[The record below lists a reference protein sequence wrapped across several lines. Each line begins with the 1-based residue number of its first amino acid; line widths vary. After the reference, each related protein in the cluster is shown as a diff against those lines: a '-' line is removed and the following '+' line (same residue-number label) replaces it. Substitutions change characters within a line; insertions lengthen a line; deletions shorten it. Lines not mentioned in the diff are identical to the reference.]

1 MIESWKLKRELR
13 RIAEH
18 VSAIPLLIYE
28 PIFQKIYDKNIFKN
42 LAVLHGEKQ
51 ASKQIAIFLIYQP
64 NGLPDS
70 IFLTLS
76 HLAKSGF
83 SPVVISNSPISTQ
96 DKERL
101 RPESSL
107 IVERMNFGYD
117 FGGYRD
123 AVWLLRNLEIE
134 CYKILFLNDSVW
146 FPVFDNSKLLEQ
158 MLASDSDYVGTQE
171 FGEPEANRLLNGFFG
186 SYCFLVNKKLIEDNA
201 FYMFW
206 DNYQLSSSK
215 EIVLRRGER
224 KFSREM
230 IKASASHNAIYSNK
244 IFFKLV
250 NELNLTETI
259 TALEELIALNPQIYA
274 EKNVLINSLHK
285 NESWLLRAKE
295 LIILQS
301 KSKNFIGSSPI
312 LSLNKLGFPM
322 IKKNNEQLYLKAR
335 KLIIDSIDSG
345 RLQGINKTIEAEIR
359 LNSLLN

>member
-1 MIESWKLKRELR
+1 MIETWKLKRELR

-42 LAVLHGEKQ
+42 LVILHGEKQ
-51 ASKQIAIFLIYQP
+51 PSKNIAIFLIYQP
-64 NGLPDS
+64 NGIPDS

-76 HLAKSGF
+76 HLVKSDF
-83 SPVVISNSPISTQ
+83 SAVVISNCPISIL

-101 RPESSL
+101 RLDSFL

-123 AVWLLRNLEIE
+123 AVWLLRNLKIE
-134 CYKILFLNDSVW
+134 CDKMLFLNDSVW

-171 FGEPEANRLLNGFFG
+171 FGETETDRSITGFFG
-186 SYCFLVNKKLIEDNA
+186 SYCFLINKKLIEDKA
-201 FYMFW
+201 FNMFW

-230 IKASASHNAIYSNK
+230 IKASTKHNAIYSNK
-244 IFFKLV
+244 IFYKMV
-250 NELNLTETI
+250 NELDLTETI
-259 TALEELIALNPQIYA
+259 TALHELIALNPKIYA
-274 EKNVLINSLHK
+274 EKNRLINSLHK
-285 NESWLLRAKE
+285 KESWLLRAKE

-301 KSKNFIGSSPI
+301 KSKNFIGSSPL

-322 IKKNNEQLYLKAR
+322 IKKNNEQLYLNAR

-345 RLQGINKTIEAEIR
+345 RLQGINETIESEIR
-359 LNSLLN
+359 LKS

>member
-1 MIESWKLKRELR
+1 MIESWKLIRELR

-28 PIFQKIYDKNIFKN
+28 PIFQKIYDKNLFEN
-42 LAVLHGEKQ
+42 LAVIHGEKQ
-51 ASKQIAIFLIYQP
+51 PSKQIAIFLIYQP

-70 IFLTLS
+70 IYLTLS
-76 HLAKSGF
+76 HLVKSGF
-83 SPVVISNSPISTQ
+83 SVVVISNCHISTQ

-101 RPESSL
+101 SHDSFL

-134 CYKILFLNDSVW
+134 CDKMLFLNDSVW
-146 FPVFDNSKLLEQ
+146 FPSFDNSKLLEQ

-171 FGEPEANRLLNGFFG
+171 FGETEANGLLNGFFG
-186 SYCFLVNKKLIEDNA
+186 SYCFLINKKLIEEKA
-201 FYMFW
+201 FNMFW

-230 IKASASHNAIYSNK
+230 IKASTKHNAIYSNK
-244 IFFKLV
+244 MFYKMV
-250 NELNLTETI
+250 NELDLTETI
-259 TALEELIALNPQIYA
+259 TALQELIALNPQIN
-274 EKNVLINSLHK
+274 EERNRLINSLHK
-285 NESWLLRAKE
+285 KESWLLRAKE

-345 RLQGINKTIEAEIR
+345 RLQGLNKTIEFEIR
-359 LNSLLN
+359 LKSQSN